1 MFGELHFTQISLNF
15 ETSCCHLKIG
25 GLVAKEFVVF
35 YYFHFERKFDIIVE
49 QKRKLQWKGNKIQ
62 TGKS

>member
-1 MFGELHFTQISLNF
+1 MFGELHFMQISLNF
-15 ETSCCHLKIG
+15 ETSCCDLKIE
-25 GLVAKEFVVF
+25 KEFVVF

>member
-49 QKRKLQWKGNKIQ
+49 QKRKLQ
-62 TGKS
+62 